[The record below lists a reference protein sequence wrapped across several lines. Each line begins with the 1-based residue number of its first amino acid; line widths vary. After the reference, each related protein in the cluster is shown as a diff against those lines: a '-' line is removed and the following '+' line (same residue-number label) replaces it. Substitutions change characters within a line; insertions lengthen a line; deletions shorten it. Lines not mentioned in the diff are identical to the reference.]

1 MRAQFIIVLSALAA
15 IGAAYP
21 GAKLGRSNSFNG
33 DICNTDSDCPSD
45 YPYCQGRSQSST
57 PSSPPSVSWNARTT
71 TQSTDASLTAVM
83 GAFLVALSTPRAA
96 RGECSSKSLQ
106 EVFVPSL

>member
-45 YPYCQGRSQSST
+45 YPYCQGAFPIFDPFE
-57 PSSPPSVSWNARTT
+57 PSECI
-71 TQSTDASLTAVM
+71 M
-83 GAFLVALSTPRAA
+83 
-96 RGECSSKSLQ
+96 ECSNDNTVDGCL
-106 EVFVPSL
+106 PDCGHGCLPGRAINA